1 MTHPTLIFD
10 LDGTLVRCAEYY
22 KAAIVAF
29 GEATQERL
37 GMPAAEAEEL
47 VRQIDI
53 CAIKASGSWM
63 RDRWP
68 RSFRGASLAADAM
81 MGRDPDLKAAA
92 DAVQLAEQTFLAPYP
107 LYSGARDVLLGAR
120 ADRWRLVLYTKGDPE
135 VQWRKI
141 RMNALEP
148 LFHAIEV
155 TPKKDVSH
163 LRRLCHAHNVDIA
176 NSWMIGDS
184 RRDDIGPA
192 LALGLQTIQVMTST
206 WDYDRAEHTA
216 SFEVPTVEDVLRIIT
231 TYRRPQQ
238 VEGSAALPA

>member
-81 MGRDPDLKAAA
+81 MGQAPNLTAAA
-92 DAVQLAEQTFLAPYP
+92 EAAELAEQTFRAPYP
-107 LYSGARDVLLGAR
+107 LYPGARDVLLAMR
-120 ADRWRLVLYTKGDPE
+120 AGGWRLVLYTKGDPE
-135 VQWRKI
+135 VQWRKV
-141 RMNALEP
+141 RLNALEP

-163 LRRLCHAHNVDIA
+163 LRRLCHEHNVDITT
-176 NSWMIGDS
+176 SWMIGDS

-216 SFEVPTVEDVLRIIT
+216 TFEVPAVEDLPRVLNSRW
-231 TYRRPQQ
+231 PQQ
-238 VEGSAALPA
+238 VEGSAALAT